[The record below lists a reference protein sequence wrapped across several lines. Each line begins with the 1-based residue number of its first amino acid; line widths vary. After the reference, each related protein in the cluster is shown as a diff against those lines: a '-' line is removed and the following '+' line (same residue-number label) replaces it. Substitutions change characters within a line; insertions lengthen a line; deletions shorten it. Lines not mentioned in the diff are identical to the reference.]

1 MDCIEVLLQTTVINM
16 WPPCDTEW
24 CNPIGRVNK
33 LIVTSLGEVPK
44 EISS

>member
-1 MDCIEVLLQTTVINM
+1 MSYGLYRGSIKSTVVNM

-33 LIVTSLGEVPK
+33 LIVTPGGSA
-44 EISS
+44 